1 MKLKISSPEKLIFE
15 WEIKQV
21 SLPTANGEITILPNH
36 APLVTSLKPWLIR
49 VLPQKAPEGE
59 FIFTDQYINIS
70 VSKGM
75 AFVDGKMIRVVT
87 ATATTAP
94 HESTKTLEQMRMKLE
109 SAIKDMKQ
117 KWSLEEVEKS
127 LIKLEKLNAD
137 IELSKM
143 VKRI

>member
-1 MKLKISSPEKLIFE
+1 
-15 WEIKQV
+15 
-21 SLPTANGEITILPNH
+21 
-36 APLVTSLKPWLIR
+36 
-49 VLPQKAPEGE
+49 
-59 FIFTDQYINIS
+59 
-70 VSKGM
+70 
-75 AFVDGKMIRVVT
+75 
-87 ATATTAP
+87 
-94 HESTKTLEQMRMKLE
+94 MRMKLE